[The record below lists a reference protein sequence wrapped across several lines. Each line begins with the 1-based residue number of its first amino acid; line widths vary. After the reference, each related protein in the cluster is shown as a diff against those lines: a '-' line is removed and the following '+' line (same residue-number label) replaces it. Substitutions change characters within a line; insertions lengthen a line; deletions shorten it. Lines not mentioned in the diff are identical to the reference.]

1 MLLFQQTHVVH
12 DHHASGVS
20 ALQLHCYCNLEEE
33 DDTETF
39 FSLAFLQLVQ
49 ENSLKKKKKIKKNS
63 SAFNHSFTKHF
74 IQKINKPT
82 RMHTHLKGWN

>member
-1 MLLFQQTHVVH
+1 MFEPLQVNFLHDDGLMLLFQQTHVVH

-49 ENSLKKKKKIKKNS
+49 ENSLKK
-63 SAFNHSFTKHF
+63 
-74 IQKINKPT
+74 NK
-82 RMHTHLKGWN
+82 